1 MFSADIFSTFALVIV
16 TNLPTNGKV
25 IKKIDMEE
33 KKEKKIPLAA
43 RIKRLEIGEHTDAPI
58 EKLTS
63 VKSTAS
69 IYGKMLQRKFRC
81 NIVNEERVLRVTRVF

>member
-1 MFSADIFSTFALVIV
+1 MYNIKQCSTFALVNV
-16 TNLPTNGKV
+16 TYLPTFAKL
-25 IKKIDMEE
+25 KKIKDMEE

-43 RIKRLEIGEHTDAPI
+43 RIKRLEIGEYTDAPI

-81 NIVNEERVLRVTRVF
+81 SIVNEERVLRVTRVF